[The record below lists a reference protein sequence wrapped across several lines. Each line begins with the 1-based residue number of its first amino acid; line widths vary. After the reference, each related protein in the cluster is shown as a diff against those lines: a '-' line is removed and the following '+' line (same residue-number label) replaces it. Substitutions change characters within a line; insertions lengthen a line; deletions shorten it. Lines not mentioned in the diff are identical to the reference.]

1 MTSIIIDH
9 LSSFFIIFLTFI
21 LLLFTYKDLIKEKP
35 FTSLLIVIS
44 TLGFSISFLI
54 NFNLN
59 LGKYLIGLFYFLT
72 FIYFV
77 YKISFK
83 KESLLTFLKN
93 YYKFLGFVVLSGI
106 ISLIYL
112 LFNLNYTFIFNG
124 HDPYFYGIPFEII
137 EGDYFTRIKV
147 WDNYPYEWSKYHFF
161 NGSLYSIFL
170 YFTGVKNL
178 FLWKLLKLTF
188 FSFSCFLLEE
198 VSKGFHKQNLI
209 FISIIIC
216 INSIGWMFST
226 NGEFSALFLLSGFF
240 LYLKKDTFYSF
251 LFLVFFTC
259 TLSRNLIPGTFLILL
274 FFSNHLFKYFKTR
287 SILLIIPPILNLF
300 STICFGKT
308 PLKRDINFF
317 LEGKF
322 IGDLVY
328 NGWSDL
334 LFTNSI
340 PKLFIDSYK
349 MSLGYVD
356 FFLLLSSF
364 IYFLIF
370 LKTNYYKIKFLLGL
384 NLFLTIS
391 LFLSRGILEKFS
403 TSLLDY
409 NFITITFLIL
419 QSFVFW
425 IFVFYVINIYV
436 TKNVEKIKLFLVVV
450 SLGLNIF
457 LFGSGVGIPTL
468 YFFDVLIVFLLI
480 GPHEYLFPKKINYRM
495 LSFLFIILIFLL
507 PRFEDTTQHF
517 FDLKNID
524 FIEIKRLQ
532 NDKNK
537 RMSTEEL
544 YILNSNIFGKRINED
559 KIDTDRLSISKNFIF
574 VNE

>member
-9 LSSFFIIFLTFI
+9 LSSFLIIFLTFI
-21 LLLFTYKDLIKEKP
+21 IFLFTYKDLIKEKP
-35 FTSLLIVIS
+35 FTSLLLVIS
-44 TLGFSISFLI
+44 TIGFSISFLI

-72 FIYFV
+72 FIYFL
-77 YKISFK
+77 YKIYFK
-83 KESLLTFLKN
+83 KQSLFTFFKKR
-93 YYKFLGFVVLSGI
+93 YKFLGFLVLSGI

-112 LFNLNYTFIFNG
+112 LFNLNYTFLFNG
-124 HDPYFYGIPFEII
+124 HDPYIYGIPFEII

-170 YFTGVKNL
+170 YFVGVKNL
-178 FLWKLLKLTF
+178 FLWKLLKLSF

-198 VSKGFHKQNLI
+198 VSKGFHKKNLV
-209 FISIIIC
+209 FISILIC

-226 NGEFSALFLLSGFF
+226 NGELSAIFLISSVFLFF
-240 LYLKKDTFYSF
+240 KKDTFYSF

-259 TLSRNLIPGTFLILL
+259 ALSRNLIPGTFLILL
-274 FFSNHLFKYFKTR
+274 YFSNHLFKLFKTKF
-287 SILLIIPPILNLF
+287 ILLVIPPILNLF
-300 STICFGKT
+300 STISFGKT
-308 PLKRDINFF
+308 PLKRDLNFF

-322 IGDLVY
+322 IGDFIY
-328 NGWSDL
+328 NGWSDF

-340 PKLFIDSYK
+340 PKLILDSYR
-349 MSLGYVD
+349 MNFDYVG

-364 IYFLIF
+364 FYLLIF
-370 LKTNYYKIKFLLGL
+370 FKTKYNKIKLLLGL
-384 NLFLTIS
+384 NFFVTIS
-391 LFLSRGILEKFS
+391 LFLTRSILEKFS

-409 NFITITFLIL
+409 NFISLTFLVL
-419 QSFVFW
+419 QSFIFW
-425 IFVFYVINIYV
+425 FFVFYVINTFV
-436 TKNVEKIKLFLVVV
+436 TKNLKLYIVVI

-480 GPHEYLFPKKINYRM
+480 GPHEHLFPKKINYRM
-495 LSFLFIILIFLL
+495 LSFLFITLIFLL
-507 PRFEDTTQHF
+507 PRFEDTSQHF

-524 FIEIKRLQ
+524 LIEIKRLQ
-532 NDKNK
+532 NDKNN

-559 KIDTDRLSISKNFIF
+559 KIDTDRLSMSKNFIF